1 MHDCSPVVSPSL
13 PVVVLSI
20 VPPKMASVGIE
31 SGAASTVSEH
41 GGALAGSEYGGA
53 LAVDEN
59 SGALAGYASGGASA
73 GSEVG
78 GGVAAVG
85 VVAALAVV
93 GTDSS
98 CWSTMPRP
106 VLGLV
111 GEEQVVN
118 CGALDRPVL
127 LSGTE
132 TTGVLDHQ
140 IVLRGGHLTKPH
152 LFTDIA
158 VVGDLKFIPMSKSS
172 EGLCLYL
179 TGKKPSAHPLKH
191 VHVFDDMQK
200 KMIEFCNVAIAKSMA
215 KIAAARVR
223 GDTSEMDKIV
233 KPTMFKPKQGFGRSH
248 KTRVLNALP
257 EIGRVNMSMDG
268 TEWHPE
274 CMIRPGQINVAVH
287 ASIDNFIKLFE
298 IVNRRLQAHK
308 TLEDAGVHTP
318 TRKLRRTR
326 SNPHHPKG
334 PPEAREVYI
343 KSKGWVTVTHKDGVT
358 PPKGSRTRGKGAA
371 NRRFVKNRPTSL
383 SSAHPK
389 LSKTRASA
397 GGKKSVGFGRY

>member
-1 MHDCSPVVSPSL
+1 MASNVVAGD
-13 PVVVLSI
+13 I
-20 VPPKMASVGIE
+20 ASVGIE

-41 GGALAGSEYGGA
+41 GGALAGSEYGVA
-53 LAVDEN
+53 LAMDEN

-78 GGVAAVG
+78 GGVAAVD

-93 GTDSS
+93 GPGSS

-152 LFTDIA
+152 LFTDLA
-158 VVGDLKFIPMSKSS
+158 VVGDLKFITMSKSS

-179 TGKKPSAHPLKH
+179 TGKKPLAHPLKH

-200 KMIEFCNVAIAKSMA
+200 KMIEFCNAAIAKSMA

-223 GDTSEMDKIV
+223 GDTSEMDKLV

-343 KSKGWVTVTHKDGVT
+343 KSKGWVVVTHKDGVT
-358 PPKGSRTRGKGAA
+358 PPKGSRTRGNGAA
-371 NRRFVKNRPTSL
+371 NRRFVKNRPKSL
-383 SSAHPK
+383 SK
-389 LSKTRASA
+389 RTYGKTRWSL
-397 GGKKSVGFGRY
+397 GFGRYEGAGKDEEESSQDIFGGGE